1 MTKAIALDLHSLD
14 HIRDARKV
22 LMSDVTVAIE
32 IAKQIRDRIEAHAG
46 DEDGLIVFQAAVY
59 VTSSNGYGNEN
70 ETLRCRGEK

>member
-32 IAKQIRDRIEAHAG
+32 TN
-46 DEDGLIVFQAAVY
+46 FWS
-59 VTSSNGYGNEN
+59 VTAS
-70 ETLRCRGEK
+70 